1 MNILKL
7 PIKDIQV
14 LGNRQRQEF
23 QQEAMDD
30 LMDSIRDFGLLQP
43 ISVRIK
49 AAANENEADRYI
61 LVAGERRLRNITRLY
76 EEGYEIK
83 FGGEML
89 KDVVPCVCV
98 GEVDLLTAEEM
109 ELAENFK
116 RRDLTWQEHAAATKR
131 LHALRQAQA
140 KERGEEHTIT
150 DTAEEITGA
159 RTGGKRDNIR
169 TEILVADYLD
179 DPDVAK
185 AKTPKQALNILKKK
199 EIIKQAQQ
207 VAENYQPKR
216 ESLHRLY
223 NGNCLTIMRE
233 LIDSGERFSTILT
246 DPPYGIN
253 AHQFDD
259 SAGTALGMEHH
270 YNDSPTHFRKLM
282 EHFIP
287 LTYEITEERAHM
299 YLFCD
304 IEHYLWLR
312 EKCQSVGWYVHRT
325 PFVFYKMG
333 AGRVPLPD
341 IGAKR
346 QYELILYAIKGNKHT
361 NGIAPDVIVGRQ
373 DTTTPIYHGAQKNI
387 SVYENLLARSTRP
400 LDKVLDC
407 FCGSGTIFP
416 AAQSY
421 QCRATGIEI
430 SEEYHKIA
438 MKRLKEADERQ
449 LEVPNYSI
457 STNIK

>member
-49 AAANENEADRYI
+49 AAANENDTDRYI

-233 LIDSGERFSTILT
+233 LIDNGERFSTIFT

-304 IEHYLWLR
+304 IEQYLWLR
-312 EKCQSVGWYVHRT
+312 EKWQSVGWYVHRT

-457 STNIK
+457 SNIK

>member
-1 MNILKL
+1 MDILKL

-49 AAANENEADRYI
+49 AAANENDTDRYI

-233 LIDSGERFSTILT
+233 LIDNGERFSTILT

-270 YNDSPTHFRKLM
+270 YNDSPKHFRQLM

-373 DTTTPIYHGAQKNI
+373 DPTTPIYHGAQKNI

-457 STNIK
+457 SNIK

>member
-49 AAANENEADRYI
+49 AATNENEADRYI

-233 LIDSGERFSTILT
+233 LIDSGERFSTI
-246 DPPYGIN
+246 
-253 AHQFDD
+253 
-259 SAGTALGMEHH
+259 
-270 YNDSPTHFRKLM
+270 
-282 EHFIP
+282 
-287 LTYEITEERAHM
+287 
-299 YLFCD
+299 
-304 IEHYLWLR
+304 
-312 EKCQSVGWYVHRT
+312 
-325 PFVFYKMG
+325 
-333 AGRVPLPD
+333 
-341 IGAKR
+341 
-346 QYELILYAIKGNKHT
+346 
-361 NGIAPDVIVGRQ
+361 
-373 DTTTPIYHGAQKNI
+373 
-387 SVYENLLARSTRP
+387 
-400 LDKVLDC
+400 
-407 FCGSGTIFP
+407 
-416 AAQSY
+416 
-421 QCRATGIEI
+421 
-430 SEEYHKIA
+430 
-438 MKRLKEADERQ
+438 
-449 LEVPNYSI
+449 
-457 STNIK
+457 